1 MWCLCLLRAMSRCSW
16 LSKRTRASPFLRPWE
31 LRHSATPPLTMLSPL
46 KNLAMSWSEDCQG
59 RPRARTTVLLSTTS
73 VLLQIPDSSL

>member
-1 MWCLCLLRAMSRCSW
+1 MWCLCLLRAMSLCSW

-31 LRHSATPPLTMLSPL
+31 LRHSATPPLQVASYLTMLSPL

-73 VLLQIPDSSL
+73 VLL